1 MKKEIKIGDVYFEN
15 EILKVT
21 YASGY
26 YPGHFMY
33 QMDFLGHIC
42 TYSCSKESLDETIRK
57 RINAYNLIPDGCRV
71 IPANMIKLFNGLL
84 IGGILE
90 DSIVRVHG
98 VCENGLRGFSC
109 SIFFIPS
116 KEYLDSIMNYGA
128 LTGDLIIKNDN
139 LQICAT
145 NY

>member
-21 YASGY
+21 YTNGY

-33 QMDFLGHIC
+33 QMDFLGHIF

-98 VCENGLRGFSC
+98 VCKNGIRGFSC
-109 SIFFIPS
+109 SVFFIPS
-116 KEYLDSIMNYGA
+116 KEYLDSIMNYGSFNS
-128 LTGDLIIKNDN
+128 DLIIKKDN
-139 LQICAT
+139 L
-145 NY
+145 